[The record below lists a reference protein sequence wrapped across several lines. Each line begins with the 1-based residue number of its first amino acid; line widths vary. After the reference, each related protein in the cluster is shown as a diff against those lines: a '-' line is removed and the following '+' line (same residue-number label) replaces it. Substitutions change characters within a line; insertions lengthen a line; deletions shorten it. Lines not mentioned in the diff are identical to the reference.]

1 MPFQGYFWKITCHCH
16 LHFVHGNIFWTIFQ
30 NTKWCSHMGSFHE
43 LALRALW
50 TAHRF
55 VPEAT
60 NTLNFTCILSL
71 STVGSKANL
80 LVFEQKKLSVNQ
92 SLAGATFHFSCL
104 FHNEQ
109 QNKWREVEHCWVH
122 VVVQVI
128 ET

>member
-1 MPFQGYFWKITCHCH
+1 
-16 LHFVHGNIFWTIFQ
+16 
-30 NTKWCSHMGSFHE
+30 MGSFHE

-50 TAHRF
+50 PAHRF

-60 NTLNFTCILSL
+60 NTLSFTGILSL

-92 SLAGATFHFSCL
+92 SLVGATFHFSCL

-109 QNKWREVEHCWVH
+109 QN
-122 VVVQVI
+122 
-128 ET
+128 